1 MPAWAACPY
10 HMPVVNTVTGKSS
23 KCIACGRCAE
33 QCPNGALEF
42 VEWENVNHS
51 SGPTKQENP
60 LPLVS
65 EQQDFIAMARSRRS

>member
-1 MPAWAACPY
+1 MAP
-10 HMPVVNTVTGKSS
+10 SS
-23 KCIACGRCAE
+23 
-33 QCPNGALEF
+33 L

-65 EQQDFIAMARSRRS
+65 EQQDFIAGGKIA